1 MNFFS
6 FLPYVTNMQKENVGA
21 EFSKMYDLEKAFDFY
36 FCEKI
41 CKVVH
46 ET

>member
-1 MNFFS
+1 
-6 FLPYVTNMQKENVGA
+6 MQKENVGA
-21 EFSKMYDLEKAFDFY
+21 EFSKMYDIEKALDFY